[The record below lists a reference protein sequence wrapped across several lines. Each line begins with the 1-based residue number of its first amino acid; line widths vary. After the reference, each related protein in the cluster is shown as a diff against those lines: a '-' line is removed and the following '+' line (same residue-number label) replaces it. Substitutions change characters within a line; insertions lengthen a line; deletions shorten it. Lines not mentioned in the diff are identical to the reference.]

1 MRRSHRLRG
10 IVAICLLIGLAVPAH
25 LADAK
30 FTKRH
35 GYIVTAFD
43 GDCETLIA
51 NQVQS
56 ARRELLVAI
65 YIMTR
70 DRIGNVI
77 LTAHQRGVKVRVKY
91 DIGQAKNE
99 SMQKIIK
106 SFEERGIECVPI
118 TLSRAGA
125 SMHNKFIVIDGL
137 RVITGSYNFTAMAN
151 SYNYENCLLIESP
164 QVAKDFADIFE
175 TIVSR

>member
-1 MRRSHRLRG
+1 MRRLSHLCG
-10 IVAICLLIGLAVPAH
+10 VLAILLFICLTSAAPQ
-25 LADAK
+25 ADAK

-35 GYIVTAFD
+35 GYIVTGFD
-43 GDCETLIA
+43 GDCEQLIA
-51 NQVQS
+51 NQIQS

-70 DRIGNVI
+70 DRIGNLI

-91 DIGQAKNE
+91 DIGQAKNK

-106 SFEERGIECVPI
+106 SFEDRGIECVPI

-137 RVITGSYNFTAMAN
+137 RVITGSYNYTAMAHGH
-151 SYNYENCLLIESP
+151 NYENCLLIESP
-164 QVAKDFADIFE
+164 QVAQDFADVFE